1 MERGF
6 LVEPDLPREII
17 DELFDE
23 LVIGFVDE
31 LFQAL
36 DNLFLPLHVGG
47 GEQLVIMQRLEQL
60 VVFDRTL
67 LFDIAEARVTD
78 AVVGHIDPLGSRAR
92 NVHEVVRSGA
102 HHCLPGKGYYN
113 LERESEICK
122 LEAASDAQAA
132 RCVRTLRLLRPGRT
146 RCTHCTCCTRCTHCT
161 HCTCCTRCTR
171 CTRLRFPSHVTH
183 RLLPQRWARWRGA
196 DA

>member
-1 MERGF
+1 MPRDSACGVREAAGVCRPPISAAVERHLFALCPLHSAQREMYRSVPSPFREAESHGHAQMERGF

-23 LVIGFVDE
+23 LMIGFVDE

-67 LFDIAEARVTD
+67 LFDIAEARVTY

-122 LEAASDAQAA
+122 LEAASDA
-132 RCVRTLRLLRPGRT
+132 RSEERR
-146 RCTHCTCCTRCTHCT
+146 
-161 HCTCCTRCTR
+161 
-171 CTRLRFPSHVTH
+171 
-183 RLLPQRWARWRGA
+183 
-196 DA
+196 